1 MGSALFR
8 LSILEYGKSH
18 YHTNATFLK
27 KHQCNLSPGW
37 AFCRPGWARAKGFSK
52 PNLSY
57 QLVIITIKQK

>member
-27 KHQCNLSPGW
+27 KHQRNLS
-37 AFCRPGWARAKGFSK
+37 PGWARAKGFSK
-52 PNLSY
+52 PNISY